1 MIGRLDRR
9 LDSISSVYAACAA
22 SLALGLIFVFVWPP
36 HPWGWR
42 GIDQYHE
49 LARGLARGEPFAT
62 TDVPWGY
69 AYYIAAFYSTIG
81 EVLWAPLV
89 GQVLLNATAP
99 LLLYHIVRRLADAR
113 IAVLSATLL
122 GIFSFNTVYTST
134 QSSDSICT
142 VGFLA
147 MLLTFIKGAERRRA
161 GYFALSG
168 LLAGVVPQFR
178 PNLILFPFVLC
189 AVYLFLR
196 PRGTRKLLEVAVF
209 LLMTAAA
216 LAPWTIRNYRLTGMF
231 LPTSTHGGV
240 QLWYGTVQVG
250 PYLEERPHNP
260 RSFFEPAPFDYTSI
274 PDRPIVV
281 SASVPSCGWWD
292 TARLQLVYWTNRQ
305 ESPHALDPQRRNGLE
320 FAFEIPPQPLGTTV
334 YYYFDTLGGGER
346 RELQTTPAAGRE
358 APYVYFVAASH
369 VADLDMEGDLLDV
382 FDLIRMLRHIAWNE
396 PVPFADRLDF
406 SGDGRID
413 RDDVQRAID
422 VLLTAP
428 GPIAVAHDD
437 ARVTL
442 SMPDGSSFVVPKQ
455 WSTRVTD
462 VEIDGNLAGIL
473 AYGRR
478 SLASL
483 RYPPPK
489 FGEPGGDPCRA
500 VDRFAVNEVFYRKE
514 PHLMLRYTALAWDNI
529 TRDPLAF
536 AAASLYRMGRLFVI
550 WGSEDRHVSQQFAG
564 ARLVYTAGLV
574 LSLLYLAFFIAGV
587 WIAWRRRLPL
597 LVLLIAIAYVPL
609 TIGMVL
615 TNMRYTITVQPL
627 MFAFVALALLTISTR
642 RQSKRL
648 VPMPPAR

>member
-1 MIGRLDRR
+1 MTAWFERR
-9 LDSISSVYAACAA
+9 LDSVSSVYAACLA
-22 SLALGLIFVFVWPP
+22 SLALGLIFIFVWPP

-113 IAVLSATLL
+113 LAVLSAILL
-122 GIFSFNTVYTST
+122 GVFSFNTVYTST

-147 MLLTFIKGAERRRA
+147 MLLTFLKGTERQRL
-161 GYFALSG
+161 GWFAVSG

-178 PNLILFPFVLC
+178 PNLILFPFVVC

-196 PRGTRKLLEVAVF
+196 PRAPRKLIEVAVF
-209 LLMTAAA
+209 LLLTVAA
-216 LAPWTIRNYRLTGMF
+216 LAPWTIRNYRLTGLF

-240 QLWYGTVQVG
+240 QLWYGTVQIG
-250 PYLEERPHNP
+250 RYLEERPHNP

-274 PDRPIVV
+274 PNRPIVV
-281 SASVPSCGWWD
+281 SATVPTCGWWD
-292 TARLQLVYWTNRQ
+292 TARLQLFYWTNRQ
-305 ESPHALDPQRRNGLE
+305 TLPHAVDPQRRNGNE
-320 FAFEIPPQPLGTTV
+320 FVFEIPPQPLDTTV
-334 YYYFDTLGGGER
+334 YYYFATRGGGER
-346 RELQTTPAAGRE
+346 REQQTTPAAGPN

-369 VADLDMEGDLLDV
+369 LADLDMDGDLLDV
-382 FDLIRMLRHIAWNE
+382 FDLIRMLRHIAWSE
-396 PVPFADRLDF
+396 PVPFAERFDF

-422 VLLTAP
+422 VLLNAP
-428 GPIAVAHDD
+428 SPIAVAHDD

-442 SMPDGSSFVVPKQ
+442 SLPDGSSFAVPRE

-462 VEIDGNLAGIL
+462 VEIAGNFAGIL

-483 RYPPPK
+483 EHPPPR
-489 FGEPGGDPCRA
+489 FNEPGGDPCRA

-529 TRDPLAF
+529 KREPLAF

-550 WGSEDRHVSQQFAG
+550 WGGQDRHVTQQFAG
-564 ARLVYTAGLV
+564 ARIVYTGGLV
-574 LSLLYLAFFIAGV
+574 LSLLYLGLFVAGV
-587 WIAWRRRLPL
+587 WIAWRRRSPL
-597 LVLLIAIAYVPL
+597 LLLLIPIAYVPL

-627 MFAFVALALLTISTR
+627 MFAFVALTLLTIAMR
-642 RQSKRL
+642 RASRI
-648 VPMPPAR
+648 A